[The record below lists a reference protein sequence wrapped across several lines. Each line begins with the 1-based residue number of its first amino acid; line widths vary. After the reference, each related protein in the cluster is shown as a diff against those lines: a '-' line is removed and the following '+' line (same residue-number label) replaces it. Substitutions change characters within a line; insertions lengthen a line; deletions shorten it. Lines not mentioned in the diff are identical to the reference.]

1 MISIVMPMRNALPY
15 LEECIESII
24 NQTYTNWELVVV
36 NDHSTDQSFNV
47 LQSFSDK
54 DERIK
59 VLNTDG
65 KGIIDA
71 LRLAYSKT
79 SGTYIS
85 RMDADDIMP
94 PKKLELMRNKL
105 IEFPEAVITG
115 KIKYIGENLRE
126 GYQKYETWM
135 NDMMENG
142 SHYEQIFREC
152 VIPSPA
158 WMIKRELF
166 DQIDG
171 FNPDTYPE
179 DYDLTLRMYEANIPF
194 KAVKELVHIWRD
206 YQERTS
212 RNDPNYAFNTF
223 EVLKTQYFLKI
234 NHNPSKTLV
243 LWGGGK
249 KGKNIAKLLIE
260 YKVPFVFACN
270 NPKKINQEI
279 YGMNME
285 NIETFFEKER
295 SYQSIIAVANPDD
308 QIEIKKTLN
317 EKLGNVEPFWFC

>member
-15 LEECIESII
+15 LHECIASII
-24 NQTYTNWELVVV
+24 NQTYQKWELIVV
-36 NDHSTDQSFNV
+36 NDHSTDQSFEV
-47 LQSFSDK
+47 LESFSKK
-54 DERIK
+54 DNRIT
-59 VLNTDG
+59 VLNNTG

-71 LRLAYSKT
+71 LRLAYSKS
-79 SGTYIS
+79 SGTYIT

-94 PKKLELMRNKL
+94 TKKLEVLRKKL
-105 IEFPEAVITG
+105 IDFPNAVATG
-115 KIKYIGENLRE
+115 KIKYIGENLRN
-126 GYQKYETWM
+126 GYQKYELWM
-135 NDMMENG
+135 NNMMENET
-142 SHYEQIFREC
+142 HYEQIYREC

-158 WMIKRELF
+158 WMIKRDLF
-166 DQIDG
+166 DKIGG
-171 FNPDTYPE
+171 FSPNTYPE
-179 DYDLTLRMYEANIPF
+179 DYDLTLRMYKANIPI

-206 YQERTS
+206 YKERTS

-223 EVLKTQYFLKI
+223 EVLKTQYF
-234 NHNPSKTLV
+234 HNIDYDKSKTLV

-260 YKVPFVFACN
+260 YKIPFIFACN

-285 NIETFFEKER
+285 NIDSIFNP
-295 SYQSIIAVANPDD
+295 SQAYQSIIAVANPDD

-317 EKLGNVEPFWFC
+317 EKLGHVEAFWFC